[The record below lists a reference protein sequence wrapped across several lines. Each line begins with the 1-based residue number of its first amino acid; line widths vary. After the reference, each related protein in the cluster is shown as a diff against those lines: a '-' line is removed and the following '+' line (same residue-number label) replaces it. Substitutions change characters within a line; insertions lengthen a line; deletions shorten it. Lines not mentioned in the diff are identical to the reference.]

1 MVLLYFFAFAFG
13 SISVRTHCYDVVVA
27 IMVCCSVGLVERA
40 DASIAHAFLACGG
53 FLAVRK
59 KSAKA
64 AVLCLT

>member
-1 MVLLYFFAFAFG
+1 MDF
-13 SISVRTHCYDVVVA
+13 VVA
-27 IMVCCSVGLVERA
+27 IMVCSVGLVERA